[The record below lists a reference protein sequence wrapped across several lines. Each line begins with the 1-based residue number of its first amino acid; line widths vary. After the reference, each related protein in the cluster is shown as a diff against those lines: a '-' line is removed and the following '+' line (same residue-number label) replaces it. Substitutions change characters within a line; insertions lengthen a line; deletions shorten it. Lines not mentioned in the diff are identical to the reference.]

1 MRKLHLTHIA
11 FIFSTA
17 LSVALISCQDL
28 SEFDT
33 QQIDQVL
40 QADKIGSSESW
51 GFRLNLMDE
60 GRKVLDLEASYAK
73 FVENNEESFTE
84 ISGPIFIT
92 IYDEA
97 TGELQSTITCDSAL
111 YRSSV
116 GVFEMYYNVE
126 INTTEE
132 KILRSD
138 YLKWQRFQ
146 DRMSTPLFVTFI
158 APPDSISALGFEG
171 NTDLSEYTLNEGGGT
186 VVID

>member
-1 MRKLHLTHIA
+1 MNKLHLTHIA
-11 FIFSTA
+11 FIFCTSFC
-17 LSVALISCQDL
+17 VALISCQDL

-40 QADKIGSSESW
+40 QANKIGSSESW

-60 GRKVLDLEASYAK
+60 GRKVLDLEAGYAK
-73 FVENNEESFTE
+73 FIENNKESFTE
-84 ISGPIFIT
+84 ISGPILIT

-116 GVFEMYYNVE
+116 GIFEMYYNVV
-126 INTTEE
+126 
-132 KILRSD
+132 LRSD

-146 DRMSTPLFVTFI
+146 DRISTPLFVTFI

>member
-1 MRKLHLTHIA
+1 MKVFQFANNTLIVC
-11 FIFSTA
+11 A
-17 LSVALISCQDL
+17 LLSLVLLSCQDL
-28 SEFDT
+28 SDFDT

-51 GFRLNLMDE
+51 GFHLNLMDE

-73 FVENNEESFTE
+73 FVENSEESFTE
-84 ISGPIFIT
+84 ISGPILIST
-92 IYDEA
+92 YEEA
-97 TGELQSTITCDSAL
+97 TGKLQSIITCDSAL
-111 YRSSV
+111 YRSTV
-116 GVFEMYYNVE
+116 GIFEMYHNVE
-126 INTTEE
+126 ISTTEE
-132 KILRSD
+132 KVLRSD

-146 DRMSTPLFVTFI
+146 DRISTPLFVTFI

>member
-1 MRKLHLTHIA
+1 MKYIRISH
-11 FIFSTA
+11 TA
-17 LSVALISCQDL
+17 LIFCVVFGLVITSCQGL

-33 QQIDQVL
+33 QQIDQAL
-40 QADKIGSSESW
+40 QADKIGSNESW
-51 GFRLNLMDE
+51 GFRLNLIDE
-60 GRKVLDLEASYAK
+60 GRKVLDLQADYAK
-73 FVENNEESFTE
+73 FVENDEESVTE
-84 ISGPIFIT
+84 ISGPILIT
-92 IYDEA
+92 VYDEE
-97 TGELQSTITCDSAL
+97 TGNLQSTITCDSAL
-111 YRSSV
+111 YRSPV
-116 GVFEMYYNVE
+116 GVFEMFSSVE
-126 INTTEE
+126 INTTQK

>member
-1 MRKLHLTHIA
+1 MKELHLTHIA
-11 FIFSTA
+11 FIFCTA
-17 LSVALISCQDL
+17 FSVTLLSCQDL

-84 ISGPIFIT
+84 ISGPILIT

-116 GVFEMYYNVE
+116 GVFEMYFKVE
-126 INTTEE
+126 INTTE
-132 KILRSD
+132 KKS
-138 YLKWQRFQ
+138 
-146 DRMSTPLFVTFI
+146 
-158 APPDSISALGFEG
+158 
-171 NTDLSEYTLNEGGGT
+171 
-186 VVID
+186 

>member
-84 ISGPIFIT
+84 ISGPILIT
-92 IYDEA
+92 IYEEA

-116 GVFEMYYNVE
+116 GIFEMYYNVE
-126 INTTEE
+126 INTMEE
-132 KILRSD
+132 KVLRSD

-146 DRMSTPLFVTFI
+146 DRMSTPLFATFI
-158 APPDSISALGFEG
+158 TPPDSISALGFEG
-171 NTDLSEYTLNEGGGT
+171 NTDLSEYTLNEGGGI

>member
-1 MRKLHLTHIA
+1 MKVFQIA
-11 FIFSTA
+11 NNTFIVFALFSVV
-17 LSVALISCQDL
+17 LLSCQDL

-33 QQIDQVL
+33 KQIDQVL
-40 QADKIGSSESW
+40 HADKIGSSESW
-51 GFRLNLMDE
+51 GFRLNLIDE
-60 GRKVLDLEASYAK
+60 GRKVLDLEANYAK
-73 FVENNEESFTE
+73 FVEDNQESFTE
-84 ISGPIFIT
+84 ISGPILINV
-92 IYDEA
+92 YNEE
-97 TGELQSTITCDSAL
+97 TGDLQSIITCDSAL

-116 GVFEMYYNVE
+116 GVFEMFSSVK
-126 INTTEE
+126 INTTQK

-171 NTDLSEYTLNEGGGT
+171 NTDLSEYTLNKGGGT

>member
-51 GFRLNLMDE
+51 GFRLNLIDE

-73 FVENNEESFTE
+73 FVENN
-84 ISGPIFIT
+84 
-92 IYDEA
+92 
-97 TGELQSTITCDSAL
+97 GECGSSSLSACSWCN
-111 YRSSV
+111 RCK
-116 GVFEMYYNVE
+116 M
-126 INTTEE
+126 
-132 KILRSD
+132 
-138 YLKWQRFQ
+138 
-146 DRMSTPLFVTFI
+146 P
-158 APPDSISALGFEG
+158 
-171 NTDLSEYTLNEGGGT
+171 YTLGLIYEEP
-186 VVID
+186 